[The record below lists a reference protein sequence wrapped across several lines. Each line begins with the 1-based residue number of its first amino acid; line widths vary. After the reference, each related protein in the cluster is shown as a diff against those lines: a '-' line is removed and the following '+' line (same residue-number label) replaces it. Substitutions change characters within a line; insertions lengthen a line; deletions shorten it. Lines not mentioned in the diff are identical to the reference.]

1 MAKNNKKIGNDIIK
15 IAKKLN
21 IFTVQELEVLLEKPA
36 VEIIPVV
43 ENLVKQKVIKKE
55 DNSYIFVQIESIFPL
70 QQTDNK
76 PVKQKYN
83 YNREY
88 KDRLPL
94 KTLPFKPEKPK
105 EIYFRHINE
114 MEGFKEY
121 FFAPQPRKD
130 YIKNI
135 MRILK
140 EAHFLKGKALE
151 KFLKANKMTVSKYNK
166 IKSDI
171 VLNGLKTLLEKRRK
185 PQEPVEIYYF
195 FKEYYLSPVKLSA
208 EDSRELAIQ
217 RFERLTNMHIG
228 REYIRKSCT
237 MLKILQTEYSDDDI
251 EKFRNPNFSE
261 FDVENMFHE

>member
-1 MAKNNKKIGNDIIK
+1 MVKNNKKLGSEIIK

-21 IFTVQELEVLLEKPA
+21 IFTIRDVEVLLEKPA
-36 VEIIPVV
+36 IEIIPIV
-43 ENLVKQKVIKKE
+43 EGLIKQKIINKD
-55 DNSYIFVQIESIFPL
+55 DNSYTYIQTENIFPL
-70 QQTDNK
+70 SQSETK
-76 PVKQKYN
+76 PTKQKYN

-121 FFAPQPRKD
+121 FFSPQPRKD

-135 MRILK
+135 MQILK
-140 EAHFLKGKALE
+140 VAHNLKGKKLE
-151 KFLKANKMTVSKYNK
+151 NFLKENNMTVSHYKK
-166 IKSDI
+166 LKLDI
-171 VLNGLKTLLEKRRK
+171 SLSGLKTLLYKRRK

-195 FKEYYLSPVKLSA
+195 FKEYYLSPVQLSA
-208 EDSRELAIQ
+208 MDSRELAIQ
-217 RFERLTNMHIG
+217 RFERLTGMNICRDHI
-228 REYIRKSCT
+228 RQSDYMLQ
-237 MLKILQTEYSDDDI
+237 MLKTEYSKEDI
-251 EKFRNPNFSE
+251 ERYRNPNFSE